1 MIRLLAAAMIAVTLA
16 ASASLAQEEGE
27 EGEPSDRMGEM
38 PMAQRRNETSGESSS
53 KMEHMADAMASMA
66 RACETMMER
75 EMAAY
80 PWKMVA
86 LGGLG
91 ILGSLAL
98 LLFVILE
105 IQWIRFFSLRIKKAK
120 RELHESR

>member
-1 MIRLLAAAMIAVTLA
+1 MIAVTLA
-16 ASASLAQEEGE
+16 ASVSLAQED
-27 EGEPSDRMGEM
+27 GEPPGRMGDM
-38 PMAQRRNETSGESSS
+38 PMGERRNETSGESSS
-53 KMEHMADAMASMA
+53 KMEHMADAMTSMA

-80 PWKMVA
+80 PWKMAA

-105 IQWIRFFSLRIKKAK
+105 IQWIRFFSLRIKKSK

>member
-1 MIRLLAAAMIAVTLA
+1 MIRSLAAAMIAVTLA
-16 ASASLAQEEGE
+16 ASASLAQEQGE
-27 EGEPSDRMGEM
+27 EGEPSGPMGDM
-38 PMAQRRNETSGESSS
+38 PMTEQRDEASGEASP

-80 PWKMVA
+80 PWKMAA